1 MKLWLDAQL
10 SPALA
15 AWLRQQ
21 IRVEVTAVRDLGLR
35 DALDPEIFLAAR
47 RASAV
52 VMTKDGD
59 FSALIERHGAPP
71 QVIWL
76 RCGNTSNTYLK
87 QLLVRA
93 LPQVLALLE
102 GGEPLVEISE
112 TW

>member
-1 MKLWLDAQL
+1 MKRWLDAQL

-15 AWLRQQ
+15 VW
-21 IRVEVTAVRDLGLR
+21 IHHHFGVEVTAVRDLGLR

-47 RASAV
+47 SAIAV
-52 VMTKDGD
+52 VMTKDSD

-76 RCGNTSNTYLK
+76 RCGNTSNAYLK
-87 QLLVRA
+87 QLLDRTF
-93 LPQVLALLE
+93 PQALALLE